1 MTKPLLKAKIFR
13 LRNNMKPRFPIHLL
27 SRDNQIA
34 LFKKAYELRK
44 DFWLDILDC
53 SISLARQKVH
63 DATFED
69 ALGYFNSDSIST
81 MILRDSDDF
90 LLGMKLKYFEIGFR
104 SMGRNV
110 DHFLY
115 IIVDYDEYQQELIE
129 YYCNLGGVVLCQ

>member
-1 MTKPLLKAKIFR
+1 
-13 LRNNMKPRFPIHLL
+13 MKPRFPIHLL
-27 SRDNQIA
+27 SRDNQII

-53 SISLARQKVH
+53 NISFARQKVK

-69 ALGYFNSDSIST
+69 ALEYFNNNAIST
-81 MILRDSDDF
+81 MILRNDYCLSGDD
-90 LLGMKLKYFEIGFR
+90 KYLEIGFR
-104 SMGRNV
+104 SMGRGV

-115 IIVDYDEYQQELIE
+115 IIVDYDKHQQELIE